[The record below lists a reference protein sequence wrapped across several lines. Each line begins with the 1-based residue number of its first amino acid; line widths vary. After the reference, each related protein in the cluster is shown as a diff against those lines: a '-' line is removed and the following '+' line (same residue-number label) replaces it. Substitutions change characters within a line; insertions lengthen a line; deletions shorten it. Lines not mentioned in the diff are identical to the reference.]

1 LKKEEYI
8 KKQDLETDDF
18 RKLINRSVSLYPE
31 RTAFI
36 VKNPKKDG
44 PTYKNITY
52 KNFADELF
60 GFGTSL
66 INMGLSGEK
75 IAVIGENRYE
85 WCLSYLAVTAGV
97 GIVVPLDK
105 DLPIEEIADLLNQAE
120 VSSLIYSEKIA
131 DKISKVTE
139 LTKTVKSFIRMDE
152 IKDLVIK
159 GQKLMQEGDNRVMTT
174 DLNPDELRVLL
185 FTSGTTGVSKGVMLS
200 SRNICFDIQ
209 SVMQCLDNTCEDTM
223 ISILPLHHTYECTC
237 SFLVTMKMGAT
248 FTFCE
253 GIRYIA
259 KNIQEYKPSI
269 IMLVPLIIENV
280 YDKVVKKAE
289 ATLLKKILFRILL
302 WLSGTLYILGIDIRR
317 KIFKKVHDS
326 MGGNIRW
333 LIAGAAAIDP
343 KISYNMIRLGFNI
356 RQGYGL
362 TECSP
367 IVCVNRNNGHKDN
380 SVGPAMPGITVKLD
394 NPNIEG
400 EGEILVK
407 GPNVMLGYYKNEEA
421 TKAVFR
427 DGWFCTGDQGRIDK
441 LGRVYITGRIKNI
454 IVNKTG
460 KNIYPE
466 ELEKHLATI
475 PYILESVV
483 WGDVSIDEKD
493 PIISATVV
501 PDEEAI
507 KSARIPD
514 EQKED
519 VYNLIW
525 NEVKKINKALPAYKR
540 IQAINIRSDAFEKT
554 TTHKIKRYIALITN
568 KAQEISKMINN
579 ESTKSDKDKEK
590 DNK

>member
-1 LKKEEYI
+1 
-8 KKQDLETDDF
+8 
-18 RKLINRSVSLYPE
+18 
-31 RTAFI
+31 
-36 VKNPKKDG
+36 
-44 PTYKNITY
+44 
-52 KNFADELF
+52 
-60 GFGTSL
+60 
-66 INMGLSGEK
+66 M
-75 IAVIGENRYE
+75 
-85 WCLSYLAVTAGV
+85 
-97 GIVVPLDK
+97 
-105 DLPIEEIADLLNQAE
+105 
-120 VSSLIYSEKIA
+120 
-131 DKISKVTE
+131 
-139 LTKTVKSFIRMDE
+139 IRM
-152 IKDLVIK
+152 
-159 GQKLMQEGDNRVMTT
+159 
-174 DLNPDELRVLL
+174 
-185 FTSGTTGVSKGVMLS
+185 
-200 SRNICFDIQ
+200 
-209 SVMQCLDNTCEDTM
+209 
-223 ISILPLHHTYECTC
+223 
-237 SFLVTMKMGAT
+237 
-248 FTFCE
+248 
-253 GIRYIA
+253 
-259 KNIQEYKPSI
+259 
-269 IMLVPLIIENV
+269 
-280 YDKVVKKAE
+280 
-289 ATLLKKILFRILL
+289 
-302 WLSGTLYILGIDIRR
+302 
-317 KIFKKVHDS
+317 
-326 MGGNIRW
+326 
-333 LIAGAAAIDP
+333 
-343 KISYNMIRLGFNI
+343 GFNI

-362 TECSP
+362 TECAP

-380 SVGPAMPGITVKLD
+380 SVGPAMPGITVILD
-394 NPNIEG
+394 KPNAEG

-441 LGRVYITGRIKNI
+441 YGRVYITGRIKNI

-483 WGDVSIDEKD
+483 WGDVSVDEKD

-501 PDEEAI
+501 ADMEAI
-507 KSARIPD
+507 KNARIPE